1 MSCHV
6 CHIHKVQGIPS
17 IFHPIVSVV
26 FLRCFCVVCVFFDF
40 EGVTVFFL
48 SLSFPFLSNFKRM
61 KNSLIGFI
69 VLAACVCSVL
79 ADSCTIGKL
88 NVHPTEKVDFD
99 TLVAKPQKFDKKWV
113 SFTAI
118 VSLFFSFPFYPHFT
132 REHTPIFDT

>member
-1 MSCHV
+1 
-6 CHIHKVQGIPS
+6 
-17 IFHPIVSVV
+17 
-26 FLRCFCVVCVFFDF
+26 
-40 EGVTVFFL
+40 
-48 SLSFPFLSNFKRM
+48 M

-79 ADSCTIGKL
+79 ADSCTIGKP

-118 VSLFFSFPFYPHFT
+118 VSLFFSFPFFPHFT